1 MANSYIAWNGP
12 MPTTAA
18 QAKVTTGT
26 AIKTLL
32 QIATPSTR
40 GIQVV
45 EWGISFDG
53 SVSAAGIEC
62 ELLETGAV
70 AATVTAHVAAGVQP
84 FNDSGAP
91 ASLMT
96 LGTSATGYTA
106 TAEGTIAAVR
116 MFDAQSVQPSTQ
128 YLKQYPLDEGPDV
141 GVSKFVRVRVTA
153 AAAVNALCYVVWKEA

>member
-12 MPTTAA
+12 MPTSAA
-18 QAKVTTGT
+18 QVPVTTGT

-40 GIQVV
+40 GLQVV
-45 EWGISFDG
+45 GWGCSSDG
-53 SVSAAGIEC
+53 SAAATPIRF
-62 ELLETGAV
+62 ELLQTDV

-116 MFDAQSVQPSTQ
+116 MFDAELVAPTNQ
-128 YLKQYPLDEGPDV
+128 YVLQYPLDEGPDV
-141 GVSKFVRVRVTA
+141 PASKFLRVRVTA
-153 AAAVNALCYVVWKEA
+153 GTAVNSYCWVIWKEA